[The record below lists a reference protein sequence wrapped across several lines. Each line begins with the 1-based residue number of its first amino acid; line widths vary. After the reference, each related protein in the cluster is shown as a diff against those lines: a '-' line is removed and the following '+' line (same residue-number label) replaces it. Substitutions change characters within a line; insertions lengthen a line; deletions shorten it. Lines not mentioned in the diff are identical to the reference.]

1 MAGLYAPD
9 GFANGTIASC
19 SWLEESLISQTLDRS
34 REQSFPGHEAP
45 RFLAVAVLG
54 SPRSTHAG
62 LSDGLPLRNMWL

>member
-34 REQSFPGHEAP
+34 RERTIIS
-45 RFLAVAVLG
+45 R
-54 SPRSTHAG
+54 PRSAKISCRG
-62 LSDGLPLRNMWL
+62 CFGISAFDPCRSQ